1 MDTLESLK
9 KIIDNVISKPEEEK
23 YRSIN
28 MDSNF
33 YKLKIKPSFGFGK
46 KLLVSAG
53 FIQKEDENKLV
64 LSTENNGRIDLQ
76 RLKDVNRI
84 VERCLFGCSQRRDR
98 VAEAARERSER
109 A

>member
-64 LSTENNGRIDLQ
+64 LSTENKGRIDLQ
-76 RLKDVNRI
+76 RLKEVNRI
-84 VERCLFGCSQRRDR
+84 VERCLFGCSQRRER